1 MKSDRYYGDVN
12 DAAGWD
18 ANVEANGKRKC
29 QRRMQKENK
38 PLKETMK
45 R

>member
-1 MKSDRYYGDVN
+1 
-12 DAAGWD
+12 
-18 ANVEANGKRKC
+18 VEANGKRKC

-45 R
+45 RWWIGER